1 MVINIYFVYLDI
13 YFFILTTSHVSYQ
26 ILKRYTIPLQIMSTS
41 SPVPDESNS
50 SRHAYDKQIP
60 TEQNKDQTQKTIQK
74 QDQVP
79 GEKRDD
85 EIVTNFPEAAAMGRI
100 LMNIGFPANKNK
112 IIQFVQK
119 EQESNPECRF
129 DCKEIL
135 PLLQKMEERQ
145 YENAFEVTKAAGLVR
160 YLR

>member
-1 MVINIYFVYLDI
+1 MM
-13 YFFILTTSHVSYQ
+13 S
-26 ILKRYTIPLQIMSTS
+26 STS
-41 SPVPDESNS
+41 PTSDTNSNN
-50 SRHAYDKQIP
+50 SRHGYDQQIP
-60 TEQNKDQTQKTIQK
+60 TEQNKEQTQKIIQK

-100 LMNIGFPANKNK
+100 LMNVGFPADKNK

-135 PLLQKMEERQ
+135 PLLQKIEQRQ
-145 YENAFEVTKAAGLVR
+145 YQNAFEVTKAAGLVR

>member
-1 MVINIYFVYLDI
+1 MTNQPNLGANYCFSLVVTIGFVIV
-13 YFFILTTSHVSYQ
+13 FFEVMPERTIWSVSIEPEDLAVPGLGGY
-26 ILKRYTIPLQIMSTS
+26 PLLLI
-41 SPVPDESNS
+41 E
-50 SRHAYDKQIP
+50 
-60 TEQNKDQTQKTIQK
+60 K

-100 LMNIGFPANKNK
+100 LMHAGFPGDKNK

-119 EQESNPECRF
+119 QQESNPECRF

-135 PLLQKMEERQ
+135 PLLQKIEERD
-145 YENAFEVTKAAGLVR
+145 YENAFEVTRVAGLVR
-160 YLR
+160 LIR

>member
-1 MVINIYFVYLDI
+1 MD
-13 YFFILTTSHVSYQ
+13 VS
-26 ILKRYTIPLQIMSTS
+26 SS
-41 SPVPDESNS
+41 SPSSNNPDS
-50 SRHAYDKQIP
+50 SRHAYDQQIP
-60 TEQNKDQTQKTIQK
+60 TEQNKEQTQRMIEK

-100 LMNIGFPANKNK
+100 LMHVGFPADKNK

-119 EQESNPECRF
+119 QQESNPECRF

-135 PLLQKMEERQ
+135 PLLRKIEERD
-145 YENAFEVTKAAGLVR
+145 YENAFEVTRAAGLVR
-160 YLR
+160 IIR

>member
-1 MVINIYFVYLDI
+1 
-13 YFFILTTSHVSYQ
+13 
-26 ILKRYTIPLQIMSTS
+26 
-41 SPVPDESNS
+41 
-50 SRHAYDKQIP
+50 
-60 TEQNKDQTQKTIQK
+60 
-74 QDQVP
+74 
-79 GEKRDD
+79 
-85 EIVTNFPEAAAMGRI
+85 MGRI
-100 LMNIGFPANKNK
+100 LMNVGFLADKNK

-135 PLLQKMEERQ
+135 PLLQKIEEKH

>member
-1 MVINIYFVYLDI
+1 MMSF
-13 YFFILTTSHVSYQ
+13 HHPVSDD
-26 ILKRYTIPLQIMSTS
+26 P
-41 SPVPDESNS
+41 NS
-50 SRHAYDKQIP
+50 SRHTYDQQIP
-60 TEQNKDQTQKTIQK
+60 TEQNKEQTQKMIQK
-74 QDQVP
+74 QDQVQ

-85 EIVTNFPEAAAMGRI
+85 ETITNFPEAAAMGRL

-135 PLLQKMEERQ
+135 PLLQKIEERQ

-160 YLR
+160 HFR

>member
-1 MVINIYFVYLDI
+1 
-13 YFFILTTSHVSYQ
+13 
-26 ILKRYTIPLQIMSTS
+26 MSS
-41 SPVPDESNS
+41 SSSDNNPNN
-50 SRHAYDKQIP
+50 SRHAYDQQIP
-60 TEQNKDQTQKTIQK
+60 TEQNKEQTEKIIQK

-100 LMNIGFPANKNK
+100 LVHVGFPADKDK

-119 EQESNPECRF
+119 QQESNPECRF

-135 PLLQKMEERQ
+135 PLLQKIEERD
-145 YENAFEVTKAAGLVR
+145 YENAFEVTRAAGLVSTMR
-160 YLR
+160 

>member
-1 MVINIYFVYLDI
+1 M
-13 YFFILTTSHVSYQ
+13 SS
-26 ILKRYTIPLQIMSTS
+26 PSSTS
-41 SPVPDESNS
+41 DNNSNS
-50 SRHAYDKQIP
+50 SRHAYDQQIP
-60 TEQNKDQTQKTIQK
+60 TEQNKEQTQKIIQK

-100 LMNIGFPANKNK
+100 LMNVGFPADKNK

-135 PLLQKMEERQ
+135 PLLQKIEQRQ